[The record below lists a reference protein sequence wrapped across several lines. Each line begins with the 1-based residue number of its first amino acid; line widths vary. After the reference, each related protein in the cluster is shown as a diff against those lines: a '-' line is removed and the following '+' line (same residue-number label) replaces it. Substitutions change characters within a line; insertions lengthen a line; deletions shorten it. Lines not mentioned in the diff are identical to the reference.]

1 MNDRVACFENTLNFQ
16 VNLIAPPQYVV
27 TVTTLDHTD
36 GLAAVNK
43 AIGEIEESITDAGG
57 FFKVVMEVKHNN

>member
-1 MNDRVACFENTLNFQ
+1 M
-16 VNLIAPPQYVV
+16 V

-57 FFKVVMEVKHNN
+57 SFKIVMEVIENIVYVSVIVWSYRQMSDL